1 MTARQLVQSGAGMIL
16 PSFEPR
22 MSDPA
27 RRIVRCAAHIRMFM
41 LAPEKSA
48 WFDEHLFDVDSALRG
63 YAIDYIAQACQD
75 LDAQAELSKAIAA
88 GRVSRFSSAFAKG
101 GFCQAGVVA
110 PPDSLMGEKTAAN
123 GSRPSEGASH

>member
-1 MTARQLVQSGAGMIL
+1 MKALVQSGAGMLIG
-16 PSFEPR
+16 PFEPR

-41 LAPEKSA
+41 QTPEKSA
-48 WFDEHLFDVDSALRG
+48 WFDEHMYEVETALRG
-63 YAIDYIAQACQD
+63 YAADYISQACQD
-75 LDAQAELSKAIAA
+75 LDFYAFLSREAAA
-88 GRVSRFSSAFAKG
+88 GRRFSSAFAKG

-123 GSRPSEGASH
+123 SPRSSEGASH